1 MILHSSTSCKLNFLF
16 LQSDLRVMHP
26 LMQAVIKGVKEND
39 LKYCVESI
47 IRERVRRD
55 DAASPR
61 VLDPNNL
68 LSVYRE
74 SLFLTLVSLG
84 QDNIDLTAFDR
95 YDIYL
100 IREAL
105 KKKGLCLGIFQIGK
119 MSLDV

>member
-1 MILHSSTSCKLNFLF
+1 
-16 LQSDLRVMHP
+16 MHP
-26 LMQAVIKGVKEND
+26 LMHSVIKGVKEND

-55 DAASPR
+55 DSTGPR
-61 VLDPNNL
+61 VLDPHNL

-95 YDIYL
+95 
-100 IREAL
+100 
-105 KKKGLCLGIFQIGK
+105 
-119 MSLDV
+119 

>member
-1 MILHSSTSCKLNFLF
+1 
-16 LQSDLRVMHP
+16 MHP

-55 DAASPR
+55 DSASPR

-95 YDIYL
+95 EYRRAFEKL
-100 IREAL
+100 RL
-105 KKKGLCLGIFQIGK
+105 KELSSTVACDRPPQMGTLFCRKLFRDLTI
-119 MSLDV
+119 